1 MNSLVNA
8 HSPESHSP
16 NRLGHP
22 HAPPPSPALALFE
35 QISKKMHAMP
45 AIENLPSANKIPDRQ
60 PVLGYVF
67 GWAPLMRACDI
78 PGGKGLFGLN
88 QDSHNAVGVAEDYFQ
103 IPPEACTFMKLKL
116 GAHHMEDQRHGG
128 KKMGRIV
135 HFGGDCEP
143 EVMAQELLRSDGYEV
158 FIVEPLTVFKMD
170 PARRDEYV
178 RFYAKEAQRL
188 AIWLTGKPTDED
200 RLHEEI
206 KSRNVIIRKIQEM
219 MKLRLHNPFYVPLVQ
234 VNLIGQLSG
243 IKRYEKAFIAALDL
257 LVEEFKQ
264 VAKEPTPFHVPL
276 VLVGVMHCEDLYAAI
291 DETIGAVVCGSIPQL
306 YREDLPP
313 LEALGDYLL
322 DMQLRGDMHDKC
334 GGVISL
340 RRFRIER
347 ELKEF
352 GARGV
357 IVGGTTNCP
366 YLAIAREMEYEY
378 FTKKGVPVLVLD
390 GTAHNDPATEE
401 QKMRLRAFLEMM
413 L

>member
-8 HSPESHSP
+8 HSHESPAP

-22 HAPPPSPALALFE
+22 HVPTPSPALALFE
-35 QISKKMHAMP
+35 QISQRMHAMP
-45 AIENLPSANKIPDRQ
+45 AIEILPSANKSPGRQ

-128 KKMGRIV
+128 KKTGRIV

-200 RLHEEI
+200 RLREEI
-206 KSRNVIIRKIQEM
+206 KSRNIIIRKIQGM

-234 VNLIGQLSG
+234 VNLIGQLSNN
-243 IKRYEKAFIAALDL
+243 KRHEKAFITALDL
-257 LVEEFKQ
+257 LIEELTE
-264 VAKEPTPFHVPL
+264 VAKGPRPFHIPL

-322 DMQLRGDMHDKC
+322 EMQLRGDMHDKC

-340 RRFRIER
+340 RRHRIER

-390 GTAHNDPATEE
+390 GTAHSDPATEE

>member
-1 MNSLVNA
+1 MNSPASAQN
-8 HSPESHSP
+8 
-16 NRLGHP
+16 LGSRP
-22 HAPPPSPALALFE
+22 RAGLGNVHAGTGSRALALFE
-35 QISKKMHAMP
+35 RISQKMHALP
-45 AIENLPSANKIPDRQ
+45 AIETTSTSPAGQ
-60 PVLGYVF
+60 PVLGYIF
-67 GWAPLMRACDI
+67 GWSPLMRACDI

-88 QDSHNAVGVAEDYFQ
+88 RDSHNAVGVAEDYFQ

-116 GAHHMEDQRHGG
+116 GAHHMEDQRLGG

-170 PARRDEYV
+170 PARRSEYV
-178 RFYAKEAQRL
+178 SFYANEAQRL
-188 AIWLTGKPTDED
+188 ALWLTGKPADES
-200 RLHEEI
+200 RVREEI
-206 KSRNVIIRKIQEM
+206 IARNAIIRKIQEM
-219 MKLRLHNPFYVPLVQ
+219 MRLRLHNPFYVSLVQ
-234 VNLIGQLSG
+234 VNLIGQLSNS
-243 IKRYEKAFIAALDL
+243 KRYEGAFIDALDL
-257 LVEEFKQ
+257 LIEELKE
-264 VAKEPTPFHVPL
+264 VAKGPRPFHIPL

-322 DMQLRGDMHDKC
+322 EMQLRGDMHDKC
-334 GGVISL
+334 GGVVSL

-357 IVGGTTNCP
+357 IIGGTTNCP

-378 FTKKGVPVLVLD
+378 FAKKGVPVLVLD

>member
-1 MNSLVNA
+1 MQACNV
-8 HSPESHSP
+8 
-16 NRLGHP
+16 
-22 HAPPPSPALALFE
+22 PSG
-35 QISKKMHAMP
+35 
-45 AIENLPSANKIPDRQ
+45 R
-60 PVLGYVF
+60 
-67 GWAPLMRACDI
+67 
-78 PGGKGLFGLN
+78 GLFGLN
-88 QDSHNAVGVAEDYFQ
+88 RDSHNAVGVAEDYFQ

-116 GAHHMEDQRHGG
+116 GAHHMEDQRRGG
-128 KKMGRIV
+128 KKVGRIV

-170 PARRDEYV
+170 PSRRDEYV
-178 RFYAKEAQRL
+178 RFYAQEAQRL
-188 AIWLTGKPTDED
+188 AIWLTGKPADED
-200 RLHEEI
+200 RLREEI
-206 KSRNVIIRKIQEM
+206 KSRNIVIRKIQEM

-234 VNLIGQLSG
+234 VNMIGQLSG
-243 IKRYEKAFIAALDL
+243 NKRHEKAFTAALDL
-257 LVEEFKQ
+257 LIEELKE
-264 VAKEPTPFHVPL
+264 VAKGPRPFHIPL

-322 DMQLRGDMHDKC
+322 EMQLRGDMHDKC

-347 ELKEF
+347 ELNEF

>member
-1 MNSLVNA
+1 
-8 HSPESHSP
+8 
-16 NRLGHP
+16 
-22 HAPPPSPALALFE
+22 
-35 QISKKMHAMP
+35 MHAMP
-45 AIENLPSANKIPDRQ
+45 AIEIPVSASKSPSRQ

-128 KKMGRIV
+128 KKTGRIV

-188 AIWLTGKPTDED
+188 AIWLTGRPTDEG
-200 RLHEEI
+200 RLREEI
-206 KSRNVIIRKIQEM
+206 KLRNVIIRKIQEM

-234 VNLIGQLSG
+234 VNLIGQLSNN
-243 IKRYEKAFIAALDL
+243 KRHEKAFIAALDVL
-257 LVEEFKQ
+257 IEELKE
-264 VAKEPTPFHVPL
+264 VAKGPRPFHIPL

-322 DMQLRGDMHDKC
+322 EMQLRGDMHDKC

-340 RRFRIER
+340 RRHRIER

-352 GARGV
+352 GALGV